1 MTSAIGMLYGK
12 IGKITQIKNV
22 ENGFVVAENTK
33 NSLIYSQD
41 KNQVVACIGLENM
54 LVVSMRDAVLVA
66 NKNESQNVKKI
77 VNMLKEKKYDQ
88 GVSQKKDFRPW
99 GNFGLTNEED
109 FHVKI

>member
-1 MTSAIGMLYGK
+1 
-12 IGKITQIKNV
+12 
-22 ENGFVVAENTK
+22 
-33 NSLIYSQD
+33 
-41 KNQVVACIGLENM
+41 M

-99 GNFGLTNEED
+99 GNFESLLIEED
-109 FHVKI
+109 FHVKILNVKSGESLSLQSHNHYS